1 MVANNKIARI
11 VFWYNFIDIIV
22 DRLSSIQ
29 TRLKK
34 LRCLGLVYNSGL
46 LLSADFPIWDRN

>member
-1 MVANNKIARI
+1 MVTNNKIARI